1 LQVPVETLCG
11 PWQRSEQPS
20 YLAITLAKC
29 LKEMLTT
36 PDRRAT
42 YLIIGGLDGSPNA
55 SGFPSHREG
64 VLELLKG
71 LVGLP
76 ISIWTARDAHM
87 KIGSSYVRHEP
98 SRNRYPTCRRTF
110 GMSVKYP
117 FMTKV
122 DKRKTLQTTLWRVRR
137 LAVRANCWR
146 CFPIFRLG
154 TSPLCSRGKVR
165 RSVAVQSVVGQ
176 LSTSSSQWR
185 SEQQRP
191 EFALSPRSCELLDGW
206 TNPRQMVG

>member
-1 LQVPVETLCG
+1 MAYIYFDQQTVLARSSSLLAQLSVRSDSRQVPVETLCG

-42 YLIIGGLDGSPNA
+42 YLIIDGLDGSLNA
-55 SGFPSHREG
+55 SGFPSHREA

-76 ISIWTARDAHM
+76 ISIWIARDAYM
-87 KIGSSYVRHEP
+87 EIESSYVRHEP
-98 SRNRYPTCRRTF
+98 SRNRYPTCCRTF
-110 GMSVKYP
+110 GVSIKYP

-165 RSVAVQSVVGQ
+165 
-176 LSTSSSQWR
+176 STCR
-185 SEQQRP
+185 G
-191 EFALSPRSCELLDGW
+191 A
-206 TNPRQMVG
+206 